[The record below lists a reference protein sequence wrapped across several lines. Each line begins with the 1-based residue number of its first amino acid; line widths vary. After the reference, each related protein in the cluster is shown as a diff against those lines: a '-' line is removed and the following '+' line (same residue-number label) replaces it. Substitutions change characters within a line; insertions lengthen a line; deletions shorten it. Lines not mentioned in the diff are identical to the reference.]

1 MCCSAPFQKGEQ
13 ISWKVT
19 AFRILATFSI
29 FNFQFSIRMK
39 RIFAMVATITL
50 CMTIAV
56 ACGEPNNT
64 PIPTPPAPTPDVE
77 EPEVPQPTGRNELV
91 AQEGY
96 PEGVS
101 LYYFKN
107 FYEDGT
113 DDYCSG
119 YFAIID
125 RKVNPKL
132 NFNAV
137 YVEQDATP
145 SDIFASFTDGTPI
158 LATNGGYF
166 WDGES
171 LSLLISGGE
180 VKSIAAQYVWPTYEG
195 KTYTACP
202 TRAAFGVHADGS
214 LEATWVYNC
223 PDANN
228 ATYSFSSP
236 KGNNEK
242 VGVFAQT
249 PPQSSGGTLWTP
261 KEAIGGG
268 PMILKDGKNVAESN
282 YWKEVLHSGGT
293 GALNYNPRTI
303 VGYTD
308 DGKIV
313 LFVCDGRK
321 SNGSWGYTLPE
332 AADVL
337 KGLGVQWAVNLDG
350 GGSSA
355 MIGKDGKALNAP
367 SDGTQRRVPTAIVIS
382 LQD

>member
-1 MCCSAPFQKGEQ
+1 
-13 ISWKVT
+13 
-19 AFRILATFSI
+19 
-29 FNFQFSIRMK
+29 MK
-39 RIFAMVATITL
+39 CIFAMVATITL

-77 EPEVPQPTGRNELV
+77 EPEVLQPTGRNELV

-132 NFNAV
+132 KFNAV
-137 YVEQDATP
+137 YVENDATP

-180 VKSIAAQYVWPTYEG
+180 VKSIAAQ
-195 KTYTACP
+195 
-202 TRAAFGVHADGS
+202 
-214 LEATWVYNC
+214 
-223 PDANN
+223 
-228 ATYSFSSP
+228 
-236 KGNNEK
+236 
-242 VGVFAQT
+242 
-249 PPQSSGGTLWTP
+249 
-261 KEAIGGG
+261 
-268 PMILKDGKNVAESN
+268 
-282 YWKEVLHSGGT
+282 
-293 GALNYNPRTI
+293 
-303 VGYTD
+303 
-308 DGKIV
+308 
-313 LFVCDGRK
+313 
-321 SNGSWGYTLPE
+321 
-332 AADVL
+332 
-337 KGLGVQWAVNLDG
+337 
-350 GGSSA
+350 
-355 MIGKDGKALNAP
+355 
-367 SDGTQRRVPTAIVIS
+367 
-382 LQD
+382 